1 METISKT
8 KTVKKVK
15 TMKTIN
21 ATKGDFVNLVN
32 GLYQVQE
39 VKGKDFSL
47 IVSKNISILH
57 EALKE
62 IEEAGAP
69 SEEFIKLANEV
80 NEINNNGEP
89 NAKEVIEAL
98 EKENEKLVKARR
110 EQLDNVAELM
120 KEEIE
125 IDLKILSEDILPEDI
140 TAKQINNIIKIIE

>member
-1 METISKT
+1 METIEKVKT
-8 KTVKKVK
+8 MK

-21 ATKGDFVNLVN
+21 ATKQELVDLIN
-32 GLYQVQE
+32 GLFQVQE
-39 VKGKDFSL
+39 LKGKDFSL
-47 IVSKNISILH
+47 VVSKNISILH

-62 IEEAGAP
+62 IEKAGAP

-80 NEINNNGEP
+80 NEINNNGKP